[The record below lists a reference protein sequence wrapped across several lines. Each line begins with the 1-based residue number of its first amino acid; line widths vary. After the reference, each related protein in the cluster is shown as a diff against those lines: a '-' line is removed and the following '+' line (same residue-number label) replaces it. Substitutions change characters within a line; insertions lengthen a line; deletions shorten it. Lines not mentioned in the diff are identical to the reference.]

1 VTPPAVILPL
11 TDDEVAGLRADG
23 GAGKR
28 RRVVLLVDSAGI
40 PAGKAGEVTRVGQPD
55 VDGSDFIGVRIGG
68 DDLFFSPTEVA
79 LPGVRRGPAGE
90 AKGSPRGRR
99 LPADV
104 APEQPRQGGTT
115 ARRGQGAAR
124 VPQEAARA
132 PQEAAAGAR
141 TPATGPAVKAPAS
154 KAPAVKAPATKA
166 PASEPAAASSAATS
180 ARTAPARQSAL
191 KQSALKQSPAEQS
204 ALKQAVTKPAGRAG
218 RKPPRLPAVAIT
230 IRSTDAGWT
239 VEAQRGGKSVLKAT
253 AVRAGTVQEIADA
266 LDEDPVTAVV
276 HEVLAARRAVAEAE
290 AEELRQ
296 ALARAEAI
304 LAEYESGH

>member
-11 TDDEVAGLRADG
+11 TDDEVAGLRADV

-115 ARRGQGAAR
+115 ARRGQG
-124 VPQEAARA
+124 AARA